1 MSIYYGLFI
10 TQLDLFNHSN
20 KTLLA
25 NNDIF
30 AIAASLTHLPGFVF
44 LDSHRGS
51 ASATYD
57 IVAAMPRAVIQL
69 DAFQG
74 DLNAW
79 MASIESCLTRE
90 SSPNSALISIGFVD
104 YDSAAA
110 KHGVKQASSRSA
122 MAGLYDWCVVK
133 DKRTRES
140 WYVTSDSCSQSI
152 ETLQALLSEPTDE
165 ARDFT
170 LTCPFSPHLSQRG
183 YTAAIERIRDY
194 IIAGDCYQVN
204 YAQQFSAGCEGHPFE
219 AYRKLRDVAPGDFS
233 AYLSL
238 ADGHAILSL
247 SPERFLSTHNGK
259 ITTQPIKGTRP
270 RHKDPDT
277 DQAIADSLLNSV
289 KDRAENIM
297 ITDLLRND
305 LGKLCVR
312 GSVDTPEICSLHSYE
327 NVHHLVSR
335 IEGTLRDDISPGEAL
350 IGCSPGGSITGAPKR
365 RAMEIIA
372 ELENTPRGAY
382 CGSIFAIAGDGWME
396 SSVAIRTLEVNDD
409 RITCWGG
416 GGIVFDSNADAEY
429 QETFD
434 KVGAFMRALENQ

>member
-30 AIAASLTHLPGFVF
+30 AIAASLAHLPGFVF

-270 RHKDPDT
+270 PPQR
-277 DQAIADSLLNSV
+277 S
-289 KDRAENIM
+289 
-297 ITDLLRND
+297 
-305 LGKLCVR
+305 
-312 GSVDTPEICSLHSYE
+312 
-327 NVHHLVSR
+327 
-335 IEGTLRDDISPGEAL
+335 
-350 IGCSPGGSITGAPKR
+350 
-365 RAMEIIA
+365 
-372 ELENTPRGAY
+372 
-382 CGSIFAIAGDGWME
+382 
-396 SSVAIRTLEVNDD
+396 
-409 RITCWGG
+409 
-416 GGIVFDSNADAEY
+416 
-429 QETFD
+429 
-434 KVGAFMRALENQ
+434 